1 MPAKLSRDRVWAQ
14 LYLGTISVFTAAA
27 IVTFVVSAGNKLVMT
42 GFQTRACRDRH
53 LGSHAC
59 MLICMR
65 RTDGLCMYC
74 SPWSNLISSTRY
86 VDRAYPNPRPLDS
99 VVAVQVNFALVT
111 TGFLVMTPI
120 LFLVIT
126 LFVNQMRCA
135 SPRLP
140 DVPVIHLDCPS
151 LRAAHPSCFELPT
164 HPAKPHVHQLDAAVW
179 LSVDVTPFSTS
190 PSARPERSASDWNVN
205 KVRRLLA

>member
-59 MLICMR
+59 MLTCMR
-65 RTDGLCMYC
+65 RTDG

-86 VDRAYPNPRPLDS
+86 VDRAYPSPRPLNS

-135 SPRLP
+135 SPRP
-140 DVPVIHLDCPS
+140 PAVPVTHLDCPS
-151 LRAAHPSCFELPT
+151 LRAAHPSFVL
-164 HPAKPHVHQLDAAVW
+164 
-179 LSVDVTPFSTS
+179 
-190 PSARPERSASDWNVN
+190 
-205 KVRRLLA
+205 